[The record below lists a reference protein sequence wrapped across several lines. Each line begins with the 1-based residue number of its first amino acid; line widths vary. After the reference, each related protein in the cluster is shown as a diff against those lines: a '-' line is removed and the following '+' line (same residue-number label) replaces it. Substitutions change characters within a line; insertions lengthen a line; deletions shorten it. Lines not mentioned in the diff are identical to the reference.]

1 MSATTRPLRDPK
13 QDQVGLKNMERLEQ
27 QRRQKV
33 ARSRSDDKD
42 MDTPMNDDQYTYPK
56 TPKTARYNGPHQEK
70 IYKNPNLQRKFNE
83 QEYNDSE
90 QILISDQAIA
100 HSIDTS
106 LPMI

>member
-33 ARSRSDDKD
+33 ARSSSDDKD

-56 TPKTARYNGPHQEK
+56 TPKTA
-70 IYKNPNLQRKFNE
+70 
-83 QEYNDSE
+83 
-90 QILISDQAIA
+90 
-100 HSIDTS
+100 
-106 LPMI
+106 